1 MDQTLLVLMKAG
13 LLLHDVCKL
22 DPSGSYP
29 ELTAELIEPDR
40 GWRSG
45 WLTAA

>member
-1 MDQTLLVLMKAG
+1 MRWI
-13 LLLHDVCKL
+13 LLHDVCKL

-29 ELTAELIEPDR
+29 ELTAELTEPDR

>member
-1 MDQTLLVLMKAG
+1 MCHILVTWFHLMV
-13 LLLHDVCKL
+13 LHDVCKL

-29 ELTAELIEPDR
+29 ELTAELTEPDR